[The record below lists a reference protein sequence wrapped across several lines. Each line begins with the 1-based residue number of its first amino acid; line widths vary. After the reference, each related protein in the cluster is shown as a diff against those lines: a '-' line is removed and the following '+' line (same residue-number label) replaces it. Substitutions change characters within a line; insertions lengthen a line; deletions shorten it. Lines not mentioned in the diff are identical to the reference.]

1 MALNRFFMNMFA
13 KILISVFSA
22 FSLSAACDAG
32 LWLNAVDLRRD
43 STIAS
48 LFNAVDD
55 SLYEISKTTEWSE
68 LAGLCGCS
76 GGGIF
81 MQSRHVDLMGAGW
94 HLNWCGNPDSV
105 VFYAE
110 KVQYHTKNLI
120 LKTSSVL
127 FGQVQSLKKLI
138 VEKGCET
145 DSVYEFSNKELIP
158 ENVKKGIYVVDIPVP
173 SENVLV
179 PQSVRLLK
187 TYYPNGKLAR
197 EIQFSQGLRNG
208 YDKRYFPS
216 GKKYIVNHYKNG
228 LMDGM
233 QIKHF
238 RSGKKSLEVKYKN
251 GKHVGIVKYYS
262 EEDGSVTIKE
272 IDELTGFEW

>member
-1 MALNRFFMNMFA
+1 M
-13 KILISVFSA
+13 
-22 FSLSAACDAG
+22 
-32 LWLNAVDLRRD
+32 
-43 STIAS
+43 
-48 LFNAVDD
+48 
-55 SLYEISKTTEWSE
+55 
-68 LAGLCGCS
+68 
-76 GGGIF
+76 
-81 MQSRHVDLMGAGW
+81 
-94 HLNWCGNPDSV
+94 
-105 VFYAE
+105 
-110 KVQYHTKNLI
+110 
-120 LKTSSVL
+120 
-127 FGQVQSLKKLI
+127 KKLI

-251 GKHVGIVKYYS
+251 GKHAGIVKDYS
-262 EEDGSVTIKE
+262 EQDGSVIIKE

>member
-1 MALNRFFMNMFA
+1 MFA

-55 SLYEISKTTEWSE
+55 SLYEINKTTEWSVI
-68 LAGLCGCS
+68 ANACNCIGGA
-76 GGGIF
+76 GGIF
-81 MQSRHVDLMGAGW
+81 LQSRHVDLMGTGW
-94 HLNWCGNPDSV
+94 HLNWCDYPDSV
-105 VFYAE
+105 VFFAE
-110 KVQYHTKNLI
+110 KVQYRTKDLI
-120 LKTSSVL
+120 LKTSSIL
-127 FGQVQSLKKLI
+127 FGQVQTLKKLI
-138 VEKGCET
+138 MEKGCET
-145 DSVYEFSNKELIP
+145 DSVYEFSDKELIP
-158 ENVKKGIYVVDIPVP
+158 ENAKKGIYVVDIPVP

-187 TYYPNGKLAR
+187 IYYPNGKLAR

-251 GKHVGIVKYYS
+251 GKHAGIVKDYS
-262 EEDGSVTIKE
+262 EQDGSVIIKE

>member
-1 MALNRFFMNMFA
+1 MNMFA

-32 LWLNAVDLRRD
+32 LWLNAVDLRID

-55 SLYEISKTTEWSE
+55 SLYEINKTTEWSVI
-68 LAGLCGCS
+68 ANGCNCI
-76 GGGIF
+76 GGAGGIF
-81 MQSRHVDLMGAGW
+81 LQSRHVDLMGTGW
-94 HLNWCGNPDSV
+94 HLNWCGYPDSV
-105 VFYAE
+105 VFYRE
-110 KVQYHTKNLI
+110 EVQYRTKDLI

-127 FGQVQSLKKLI
+127 FGQVQTLKKLI
-138 VEKGCET
+138 MEKGCET
-145 DSVYEFSNKELIP
+145 DSVYEFSDKELIP
-158 ENVKKGIYVVDIPVP
+158 ENAKKGIYVVDIPVP

-187 TYYPNGKLAR
+187 IYYPNGKLAR
-197 EIQFSQGLRNG
+197 EIQFSRGLRNG

-228 LMDGM
+228 LMEGM
-233 QIKHF
+233 QMKYF
-238 RSGKKSLEVKYKN
+238 RFGKKSLEVKYKN
-251 GKHVGIVKYYS
+251 GKHEGIVKYYS

-272 IDELTGFEW
+272 IGEFAWFGW

>member
-1 MALNRFFMNMFA
+1 MNMFA

-55 SLYEISKTTEWSE
+55 SLYEINKTTEWSVIPN
-68 LAGLCGCS
+68 GCNCI
-76 GGGIF
+76 GGAGGIF
-81 MQSRHVDLMGAGW
+81 LQSRHVDLMGTGW

-105 VFYAE
+105 VFYRE
-110 KVQYHTKNLI
+110 EVQYRTKDLI

-127 FGQVQSLKKLI
+127 FGQVQTLKKLI

-145 DSVYEFSNKELIP
+145 DSVYEFSDKELIP
-158 ENVKKGIYVVDIPVP
+158 ENAKKGIYVVDIPVP

-187 TYYPNGKLAR
+187 IYYPNGTLAR

-228 LMDGM
+228 LMEGM
-233 QIKHF
+233 QMKYF

-272 IDELTGFEW
+272 IGEFAWFGW

>member
-1 MALNRFFMNMFA
+1 MFA

-22 FSLSAACDAG
+22 FSLSAACDVG
-32 LWLNAVDLRRD
+32 LWLNAADLRRD

-48 LFNAVDD
+48 LFKAVDD
-55 SLYEISKTTEWSE
+55 SLYEISKTTEWNE
-68 LAGLCGCS
+68 LSGLCGCA
-76 GGGIF
+76 GGGIIL
-81 MQSRHVDLMGAGW
+81 QSRHVDLMGAGW

-158 ENVKKGIYVVDIPVP
+158 ENVKKRNLCCRYSG
-173 SENVLV
+173 SERKCPCAAVSPPFKN
-179 PQSVRLLK
+179 LL
-187 TYYPNGKLAR
+187 
-197 EIQFSQGLRNG
+197 S
-208 YDKRYFPS
+208 
-216 GKKYIVNHYKNG
+216 
-228 LMDGM
+228 
-233 QIKHF
+233 
-238 RSGKKSLEVKYKN
+238 
-251 GKHVGIVKYYS
+251 
-262 EEDGSVTIKE
+262 
-272 IDELTGFEW
+272 